1 MHVAVIG
8 TGRLGA
14 THAACMAHIGHS
26 VIGVDIDPG
35 RVAKLSSG
43 SVPFFEPELEQ
54 LVRDNLSAGRLRFTG
69 SYQEAADFA
78 EVHFLAVG
86 TPQHQRNFRADL
98 SFIEAAIDALGPH
111 LNGPTLI
118 AGKSTVPVGT
128 AQRLAERVRRIAPAG
143 NDIEIAWNPE
153 FLREGFGVGDTLHPD
168 RVVVG
173 IEDRPDSQA
182 AETLR
187 ELYAPILGE
196 GIPFLVTS
204 LPTAELVK
212 VAANS
217 FLATKI
223 SFINTVAEVC
233 EASSADVT
241 ELAEAIGY
249 DKRIGHH
256 FLNAGLGFGGGCL
269 PKDVRAFA
277 VRASELGVD
286 RAVAF
291 LREVDAINMRQRSR
305 IVGIAREVCGSL
317 VGARV
322 AVLGAAFKPGC
333 DDVRDSPALDVA
345 GRIQQQGANVRL
357 YDPKAIDGAQ
367 KALPALNCSPS
378 LLDAC
383 RGADVV
389 LVLTDW
395 VEFRQMQPDQLAD
408 VTTQRRIID
417 GRNCLVPQLWRDA
430 GWTYRSFGR
439 SQRA

>member
-1 MHVAVIG
+1 VRVSVIG

-14 THAACMAHIGHS
+14 THAACMAQIGHS

-43 SVPFFEPELEQ
+43 DVPFFEPELED
-54 LVRDNLSAGRLRFTG
+54 LVRNNLSAGRLRFTD
-69 SYQEAADFA
+69 SYEEAADFA
-78 EVHFLAVG
+78 DVHFLTVG
-86 TPQHQRNFRADL
+86 TPQHDRDFRADL
-98 SFIEAAIDALGPH
+98 SFVEAAIDELGPH
-111 LNGPTLI
+111 LNRPALI

-143 NDIEIAWNPE
+143 SNIETAWNPE
-153 FLREGFGVGDTLHPD
+153 FLREGFGVRDTLHPD

-173 IEDRPDSQA
+173 VEGRPASQA
-182 AETLR
+182 EVTLR
-187 ELYAPILGE
+187 ELYGPILGE
-196 GIPFLVTS
+196 GIPFLVTT

-212 VAANS
+212 VAANA

-241 ELAEAIGY
+241 ELADAIGH

-256 FLNAGLGFGGGCL
+256 FLDAGLGFGGGCL
-269 PKDVRAFA
+269 PKDLRAFA
-277 VRASELGVD
+277 ARASELGVGH
-286 RAVAF
+286 AVAF
-291 LREVDAINMRQRSR
+291 LGEVDSINMRQRSR
-305 IVGIAREVCGSL
+305 IVDIAREVCGSL
-317 VGARV
+317 EGANV
-322 AVLGAAFKPGC
+322 AILGAAFKPDC
-333 DDVRDSPALDVA
+333 DDIRDSPALDVA
-345 GRIQQQGANVRL
+345 GRIQRQGANVTL
-357 YDPKAIDGAQ
+357 YDPRAIDVAQ
-367 KALPALNCSPS
+367 KVLPTINYSPS

-383 RGADVV
+383 SGADVV

-395 VEFRQMQPDQLAD
+395 GEFKQMQPDQLAA
-408 VTTQRRIID
+408 VTTSQRIID

-439 SQRA
+439 P